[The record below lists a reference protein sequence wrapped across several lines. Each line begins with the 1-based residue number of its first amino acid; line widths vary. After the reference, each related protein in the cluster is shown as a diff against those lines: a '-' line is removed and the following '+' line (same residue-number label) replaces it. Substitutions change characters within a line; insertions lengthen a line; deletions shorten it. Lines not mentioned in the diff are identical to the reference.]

1 MVKTAGGMGSIPVQ
15 GNKIPSCSAGE
26 PKEAG
31 WGWGD
36 GGGKE
41 PVSRYGSNL
50 SVNQQMNR

>member
-1 MVKTAGGMGSIPVQ
+1 MVKTARGMGSIPIQ
-15 GNKIPSCSAGE
+15 GNKMLSCSMGG

-31 WGWGD
+31 
-36 GGGKE
+36 GGEEKE